1 MSVTRESVL
10 EVLSR
15 VIDPELNKDLVAAGM
30 IKHVEIDGDCA
41 RIAVE
46 LTSPACPLEDHI
58 GKEIEREV
66 SKLDG
71 LGSVEIEWVAKA
83 GPTEDVPQCIPGVKN
98 TIAIGA
104 GKGGV
109 GKSTIA
115 VLAAIGLQREGAKVG
130 LLDADVY
137 GPSIP
142 KLLGIE
148 AQQPGIHDEAIVP
161 VEAHGVKVMSIGF
174 MVQPG
179 QAVIWRGPMIHSVI
193 RQFLEQV
200 EWGELDY
207 LIIDLPPGTGD
218 VPLTL
223 SQTVPMTGAV
233 IVCTPQEVALLDAIR
248 AMRMYQQLNV
258 GILGIVENMSYFIAP
273 DTGKEYDLF
282 GRGGAKKAAEQVQ
295 VPFLGE
301 IPVNIG
307 IRQSGDAGAPLA
319 NFDDTDETTRDCIT
333 TFVHN
338 MADQVSVM
346 NAATPQPSCQA
357 ATCQHGAK

>member
-1 MSVTRESVL
+1 MSVTREAVM
-10 EVLSR
+10 EALSR
-15 VIDPELNKDLVAAGM
+15 VIDPELNKDLVSAGM
-30 IKHVEIDGDCA
+30 IKQVDIDGDNA
-41 RIAVE
+41 RISVE
-46 LTSPACPLEDHI
+46 LTSPACPLKEHI
-58 GKEIEREV
+58 GNEIEREL
-66 SKLDG
+66 SKVDG
-71 LGSVEIEWVAKA
+71 LGSVQIQWGAKVRS
-83 GPTEDVPQCIPGVKN
+83 TEGVQQRIPGVKN

-142 KLLGIE
+142 KLMGIE
-148 AQQPGIHDEAIVP
+148 NQQPGVGEKTIVP

-174 MVQPG
+174 MIEPG
-179 QAVIWRGPMIHSVI
+179 QAVIWRGPMIHSVVQ
-193 RQFLEQV
+193 QFLQQV

-233 IVCTPQEVALLDAIR
+233 IVCTPQEVALLDAVR

-258 GILGIVENMSYFIAP
+258 GILGFVENMSYFIAP

-282 GRGGAKKAAEQVQ
+282 GRGGAKRAAERVGA
-295 VPFLGE
+295 PFLGE
-301 IPVNIG
+301 IPINIG
-307 IRQSGDAGAPLA
+307 IRESGDAGTPASIL
-319 NFDDTDETTRDCIT
+319 DDTDEATRNAIM
-333 TFVHN
+333 TFVRN
-338 MADQVSVM
+338 MAGRISIA
-346 NAATPQPSCQA
+346 NAAPQQPSCSA
-357 ATCQHGAK
+357 GTCQHSSK